1 MVIAILNR
9 NTIFALCRS
18 ILSLSCWPRFLGV
31 GAFSFKRSLLV
42 FESLISPISQIYDCF

>member
-1 MVIAILNR
+1 M
-9 NTIFALCRS
+9 
-18 ILSLSCWPRFLGV
+18 SLSCWPRFLGV